1 MADRLSCVPIVID
14 QTAHWPEWEAA
25 IDMLPPPSLPPPPS
39 SPPRR
44 YQPNETLEDEM
55 AITATSGMKMQMDL
69 IDFDRHRRLP
79 ERRRRSHFAME
90 PG

>member
-14 QTAHWPEWEAA
+14 QTAYWSEWEAA
-25 IDMLPPPSLPPPPS
+25 IDMPPPPPPP

-44 YQPNETLEDEM
+44 YQPNETLVDEM
-55 AITATSGMKMQMDL
+55 AMTATSGTKMQMDL
-69 IDFDRHRRLP
+69 IDFDHHRRLP
-79 ERRRRSHFAME
+79 ERRGRSQFAME